1 MAILEYR
8 ARTAESPAH
17 SGPDSRPALGVAGRV
32 LLELDPRTLLENPL
46 NPREELG
53 DVSAEAAS
61 MRECGV
67 LEPLIMVPV
76 DHAVGDA
83 DGDGAVGE
91 RRYMVMCGHRRRA
104 AAMEAGLAT
113 VPCDVRPEYAGRSS
127 EQPADML
134 AENLHRRDLTA
145 VEEAGGY
152 AQLAMFEG

>member
-67 LEPLIMVPV
+67 LEPLIVVPV
-76 DHAVGDA
+76 QIDGDA
-83 DGDGAVGE
+83 
-91 RRYMVMCGHRRRA
+91 RHMILFGHRRRA